1 MKAQPVQTVLHRV
14 AFLEVGTLKSRI
26 TRQKDEKTLLKVLLV
41 ASQRP
46 GHRRISR
53 TGCAPHSEPHH
64 PHRACTKRSRMK
76 PRNLTTMTTSTGLVE
91 VSRKSHQLGSQN
103 PVTTDHSFEPVKVRV
118 ANKLQCVTIHL
129 QMKRAGKPPG
139 P

>member
-26 TRQKDEKTLLKVLLV
+26 TRQKDEKTLLKVLLA
-41 ASQRP
+41 ASQKP

-53 TGCAPHSEPHH
+53 TGCAPHSEPHQ
-64 PHRACTKRSRMK
+64 PHRACTKRPRMK
-76 PRNLTTMTTSTGLVE
+76 PRNLTTMSTGLVE
-91 VSRKSHQLGSQN
+91 VSRKFHQLGSQN

-118 ANKLQCVTIHL
+118 ANKLQYVTIHL
-129 QMKRAGKPPG
+129 QMKPAGKPPG